1 MCLVTSVSSAGYM
14 DWTMC
19 SFGEDSAQV
28 VVGTFTTD
36 QYGSLSAAE
45 AAMSYL
51 EFDSAGQDCGSGAYR
66 GED

>member
-1 MCLVTSVSSAGYM
+1 MTSVSYAGYM

-36 QYGSLSAAE
+36 QYGSLSATE
-45 AAMSYL
+45 VAMSYL
-51 EFDSAGQDCGSGAYR
+51 EFDSAGQDWGSWAYR
-66 GED
+66 GEEC